1 MPQQKNNV
9 RQNDDSSF
17 KATETSS
24 SNKNKAKNVIPESV
38 LESEIEEKLPFLERW
53 KTSRFFLLRGIYYVL
68 YSVWMIV
75 VVVGG
80 FIAWLI
86 SLLFI

>member
-1 MPQQKNNV
+1 MPQQKNDGME
-9 RQNDDSSF
+9 NDDF
-17 KATETSS
+17 GLKATETSS
-24 SNKNKAKNVIPESV
+24 SNNRRAKNVIPESG